1 MYGAFFRDRKY
12 SQLLL
17 ESGMKGHMAFFSS
30 CPGLDKGIIGY
41 EANLALI
48 PKSPIGAAIFL
59 QSFCRVPAKT
69 GF

>member
-17 ESGMKGHMAFFSS
+17 ENRLKGQMACLSS

-41 EANLALI
+41 GANLALM